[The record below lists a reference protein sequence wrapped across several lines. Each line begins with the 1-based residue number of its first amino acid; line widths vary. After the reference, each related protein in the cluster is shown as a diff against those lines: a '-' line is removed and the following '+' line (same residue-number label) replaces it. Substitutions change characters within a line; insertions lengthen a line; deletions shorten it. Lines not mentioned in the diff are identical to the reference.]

1 MRNVTQELI
10 LEVMDVIV
18 ENTYLL
24 ITEKK
29 THDELLEE
37 NEYDFPVMFLME
49 PDQEPDVSLYELL
62 IDHYEEQE
70 EYEKCQE
77 LLDYL
82 VEL

>member
-37 NEYDFPVMFLME
+37 NEHDFPVMFLME
-49 PDQEPDVSLYELL
+49 PDQELDVSLYELL